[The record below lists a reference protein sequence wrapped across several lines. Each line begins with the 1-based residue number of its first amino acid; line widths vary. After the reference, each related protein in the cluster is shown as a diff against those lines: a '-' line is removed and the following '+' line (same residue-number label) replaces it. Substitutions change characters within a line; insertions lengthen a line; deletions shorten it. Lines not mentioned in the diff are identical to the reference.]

1 MSITYNHCCRKKITY
16 FVILGL
22 IFTFFV
28 NTAKAQENPPIPV
41 QVQVDTNKN
50 LNFGTFTTGN
60 AGGTVIVDWEGRR
73 TATGDISLLN
83 IEQGSAALFT
93 VTSNPGTILQIQ
105 PQASI
110 ILTGTNGGTLSL
122 NIDSYSTGSTF
133 ITSSNSES
141 VFVGGTLD
149 VGNSTANPP
158 GQYNGNFS
166 LTFIQQ

>member
-1 MSITYNHCCRKKITY
+1 MIKIYSSILRVKNYRTHI
-16 FVILGL
+16 FVFIFALIGIL
-22 IFTFFV
+22 TF
-28 NTAKAQENPPIPV
+28 AQENPPIPI

-73 TATGDISLLN
+73 TSTGDITLLN

-93 VTSNPGTILQIQ
+93 VTANPGTIIQIQ
-105 PQASI
+105 PQSSI
-110 ILTGTNGGTLSL
+110 ILTGTNGGDLTF
-122 NIDSYSTGSTF
+122 NIDSYSTGSSF
-133 ITSSNSES
+133 ITSTYSES

-158 GQYNGNFS
+158 GQYTGNFTV
-166 LTFIQQ
+166 TFIQQ